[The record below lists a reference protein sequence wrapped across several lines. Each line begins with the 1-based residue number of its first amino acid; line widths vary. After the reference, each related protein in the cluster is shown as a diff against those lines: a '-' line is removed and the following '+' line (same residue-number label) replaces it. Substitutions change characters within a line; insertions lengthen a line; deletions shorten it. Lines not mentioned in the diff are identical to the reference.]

1 MNRFTRMLLFT
12 FAIAFSVTSTDLAD
26 FYSEKNSCDYLVIT
40 PRIFSDISKELVN
53 YRNQNTL
60 DDVEEAHQVIL
71 EDLPGYT
78 LQEAPDS
85 LIRNALQWAWEN
97 WAGKPRYVVLI
108 GDDSAKIPPEDS
120 MYKSHGPMPTHITGY
135 IKMVDAGNGVFYKD
149 SVLEYGDCWYK
160 MDDTNTFAIGRIP
173 CENSQQLSLYI
184 DKVIRYEK
192 TEAGL
197 WKNKV
202 LFFAD
207 DSLQGTSPDRLGHE
221 LLVDACMDLMQNWF
235 PDYIFFNSFT
245 GENRIKD
252 ARDAFF
258 RAVNDN
264 VNWVIFS
271 SHGHPSYIT
280 DERVI
285 GAADHIYFNNVQHPV
300 ILFSMSCSN
309 GAFIRNVDSSICKSF
324 LFTPDGGAIAYIGS
338 PNLAYSTP
346 NELLI
351 RSICALNDTNPQPS
365 IGLLL
370 TKVQNNIR
378 SSKANEYQVLGDP
391 AILIN
396 RNRHIDISLTQI
408 NSSFV
413 CNISEPSFTA
423 GSVVWQIKKKHQTAG
438 ISLIRDS
445 IFYSDSQTVQNRSFE
460 IFVPQN
466 IAGGTYFS
474 LYVWNDSLEGRAGL
488 EYYKESAVS
497 PNDRHQKSGV
507 SFKVSATNSRCLV
520 FSFGSPLL
528 GPAIIEL
535 YQLDGRRT
543 NALNIPEG
551 TETFRYD
558 NGTNAPLSGS
568 RIAVLRVNGKIVG
581 KKVIYLWK

>member
-1 MNRFTRMLLFT
+1 MIRFAGLFLFT
-12 FAIAFSVTSTDLAD
+12 LSAALNVISTDLVD
-26 FYSEKNSCDYLVIT
+26 FYSKANRCDYLVIT
-40 PRIFSDISKELVN
+40 PRIFSDVSKELVD

-71 EDLPGYT
+71 ENLPGYT

-97 WAGKPRYVVLI
+97 WTVKPRYVVLI
-108 GDDSAKIPPEDS
+108 GDDSAKFVPEDS
-120 MYKSHGPMPTHITGY
+120 IYKSHGPMPTHITGY
-135 IKMVDAGNGVFYKD
+135 IKMVDAGNGEFYKD
-149 SVLEYGDCWYK
+149 SVLEYGDYWYK
-160 MDDTNTFAIGRIP
+160 MEDTNTFAIGRIP

-197 WKNKV
+197 WRNRV

-207 DSLQGTSPDRLGHE
+207 DSVQATHPDPLGHE
-221 LLVDACMDLMQNWF
+221 LLVGACMNLMQNWF
-235 PDYIFFNSFT
+235 ADYIFFNSFT

-271 SHGHPSYIT
+271 CHGHPSYIT

-285 GAADHIYFNNVQHPV
+285 GAADHIYFNNVQHPL

-309 GAFIRNVDSSICKSF
+309 GAFIRNVDSSMCKNF

-338 PNLAYSTP
+338 PNLAYSAP

-365 IGLLL
+365 IGRLL
-370 TKVQNNIR
+370 TKVQNKIR

-396 RNRHIDISLTQI
+396 RNRHIDISLSQI
-408 NSSFV
+408 NNSIV

-423 GSVVWQIKKKHQTAG
+423 GSVVWQIKKKHQTEG

-460 IFVPQN
+460 ILVPQN

-497 PNDRHQKSGV
+497 QNDRHPKSGV
-507 SFKVSATNSRCLV
+507 SFKVSVANSRCLV
-520 FSFGSPLL
+520 FSFGSPLFGL
-528 GPAIIEL
+528 TRVEI
-535 YQLDGRRT
+535 YQLNGQRT
-543 NALNIPEG
+543 NVLNIPKG
-551 TETFRYD
+551 AETFRCD
-558 NGTNAPLSGS
+558 RIKIPMSGTK
-568 RIAVLRVNGKIVG
+568 IVVLWVNGKIVG
-581 KKVIYLWK
+581 KKVIHLWK